1 MSGRR
6 RELGVAAVLV
16 LLLATVLTIQVAERA
31 RGAGVPRC
39 ERFAAASVER
49 ARADAGT
56 GPRVIVIGD
65 SYSVGLGLSDPA
77 NGWPSRLDGAVH
89 VAGFSGSGFSRGAG
103 HCPGVSYAERAG
115 KALRG
120 GADLVVVEGG
130 LNDVGQSSAEITAG
144 FQRLMRELDG
154 QRVVVVGP
162 ALAPSRA
169 GGVPRVDR
177 LLADLT
183 SRRGIP
189 YVRTSGLALP
199 YLGDELH
206 LTAAGHRAFG
216 DAVARAIGDLPD

>member
-1 MSGRR
+1 M
-6 RELGVAAVLV
+6 

-39 ERFAAASVER
+39 ERFAAASAER
-49 ARADAGT
+49 ARADSGT
-56 GPRVIVIGD
+56 GPRVVVIGD

-77 NGWPSRLDGAVH
+77 NAWPSRLDGAVH

-115 KALRG
+115 KALRD

-130 LNDVGQSSAEITAG
+130 LNDVGQSSAGITAG
-144 FQRLMRELDG
+144 FQRLVRELDG

-177 LLADLT
+177 LLAAL
-183 SRRGIP
+183 SARRGIP
-189 YVRTSGLALP
+189 YVRTSGLTLP

-216 DAVARAIGDLPD
+216 DAVARAIGDLPG